1 MPEKFGYPHFSDLPY
16 GVPQYKTTQV
26 WVPLALTPH
35 DMAERD
41 NSSGVAVAR
50 LKPGVSLAQAQAE
63 MSAIMARLDKLH
75 DPQMQGWSH

>member
-1 MPEKFGYPHFSDLPY
+1 MPESFEYPHFSDLPY

-26 WVPLALTPH
+26 WIPLALTPH

-50 LKPGVSLAQAQAE
+50 LKRVSPL
-63 MSAIMARLDKLH
+63 SRRRRR
-75 DPQMQGWSH
+75 